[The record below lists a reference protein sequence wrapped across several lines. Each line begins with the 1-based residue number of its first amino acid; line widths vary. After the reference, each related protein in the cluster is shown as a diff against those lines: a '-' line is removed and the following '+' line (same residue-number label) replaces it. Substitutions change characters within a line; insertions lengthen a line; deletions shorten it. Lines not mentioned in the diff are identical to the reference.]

1 MMLTQLQRFT
11 VAAIL
16 IAMAGCSDYRNPLD
30 PVTQS
35 PFEPDAMHRYYRP
48 MIRNAAAY
56 DRSLAEIHFVPH
68 TSRLN
73 DLGARRLDLLSGIL
87 EEYGGT
93 VRYETDS
100 PDEDQADQRLDEIKR
115 YLADI
120 GVDTDQIEVTAMMS
134 GGRGMSADKALQ
146 AAVKAE
152 QSEFDTSSS
161 ILTK

>member
-1 MMLTQLQRFT
+1 MMVTQLQRFT
-11 VAAIL
+11 VAALL
-16 IAMAGCSDYRNPLD
+16 ISMAGCSDYRNPID

-35 PFEPDAMHRYYRP
+35 PFGPDAMHRYYQP
-48 MIRNAAAY
+48 MVRNAAAY
-56 DRSLAEIHFVPH
+56 DMSLADIHFVPH

-100 PDEDQADQRLDEIKR
+100 PDEDRVNQRLDEMKR

-120 GVDTDQIEVTAMMS
+120 GVDTDKIEVAAMMS

-152 QSEFDTSSS
+152 QSEFQRSSG
-161 ILTK
+161 IMTK